1 MGLGVAVA
9 SKRGAPRMKLF
20 KANQPFQ
27 SEEDRARD
35 ARLTHIASRYR
46 ARPSAD
52 LPVETQPKPPEA
64 PELPL

>member
-1 MGLGVAVA
+1 
-9 SKRGAPRMKLF
+9 MKLF
-20 KANQPFQ
+20 KANQPYL

-52 LPVETQPKPPEA
+52 LSADRQPEPPDS

>member
-1 MGLGVAVA
+1 
-9 SKRGAPRMKLF
+9 MKLF
-20 KANQPFQ
+20 KANHPYQ

-46 ARPSAD
+46 ARPSYD
-52 LPVETQPKPPEA
+52 LPPEPQSEPPEA

>member
-1 MGLGVAVA
+1 
-9 SKRGAPRMKLF
+9 MKLF

>member
-1 MGLGVAVA
+1 
-9 SKRGAPRMKLF
+9 MKLF

-46 ARPSAD
+46 ARPSVDAPFD
-52 LPVETQPKPPEA
+52 AQAGPPEA

>member
-1 MGLGVAVA
+1 M
-9 SKRGAPRMKLF
+9 RLF
-20 KANQPFQ
+20 KANQPYQ

-46 ARPSAD
+46 ARPSGE
-52 LPVETQPKPPEA
+52 LPVTREPEPPEA

>member
-1 MGLGVAVA
+1 
-9 SKRGAPRMKLF
+9 MKLF
-20 KANQPFQ
+20 KANQPYQ

-46 ARPSAD
+46 ARPSNDGPSEA
-52 LPVETQPKPPEA
+52 PPEPPEA

>member
-1 MGLGVAVA
+1 
-9 SKRGAPRMKLF
+9 MKLF
-20 KANQPFQ
+20 KANQPYQ

-52 LPVETQPKPPEA
+52 LPAERRSEPPEA